1 MTDDS
6 LLPATGADLHSP
18 DPFTT
23 ARKMARSAGFGD
35 NVARFVLAQARGE
48 LAGREGR
55 A

>member
-6 LLPATGADLHSP
+6 LLPATGANFHSL
-18 DPFTT
+18 DPFAT

-35 NVARFVLAQARGE
+35 NIARFILAQARGE
-48 LAGREGR
+48 LAAREGR